1 MTSMRSP
8 GRWNGCSP
16 TSSCGSTSAQR
27 ASAAP
32 PTSHGPGRPSRH
44 WKSCAGSETQPSV
57 KSRKWYVLGSAGQD
71 AATRVKERIS
81 VLALLAGNQH
91 DYLHMARPLLRAL
104 EATQHFTVEVV
115 TDARKLPLRNAK
127 VLLAASDHALQP
139 GEAAQLT
146 DFVRS
151 GGGLVVLHG

>member
-1 MTSMRSP
+1 
-8 GRWNGCSP
+8 
-16 TSSCGSTSAQR
+16 
-27 ASAAP
+27 
-32 PTSHGPGRPSRH
+32 
-44 WKSCAGSETQPSV
+44 
-57 KSRKWYVLGSAGQD
+57 
-71 AATRVKERIS
+71 
-81 VLALLAGNQH
+81 
-91 DYLHMARPLLRAL
+91 MARPLLKAL

-151 GGGLVVLHG
+151 GGGLVVLHGTLATWAEGGDLADLAPWAPSGPGPLTELVIRPDPSHAVTARLGPELRVRVELYF